1 MGLHTDRGNLNDSQT
16 LISDEDLYKSI
27 VVLDES
33 DENFNK
39 IQEVLSDG
47 ASPHSRM
54 QSYLSQSLHQVLR
67 TKNDLV
73 NY

>member
-1 MGLHTDRGNLNDSQT
+1 MNESHTLN
-16 LISDEDLYKSI
+16 SDDDIYKSI

-47 ASPHSRM
+47 ASPYTRM
-54 QSYLSQSLHQVLR
+54 QSYLSQSVYQMHQK
-67 TKNDLV
+67 KNEQINLKRQ
-73 NY
+73 